1 MLEKWRLSGIQRVL
15 VKRATCI
22 IFNPAAKGS
31 KAERLR
37 GRIERLPGDVVVRQ
51 TSAPGDAEAL
61 AERAVEQGYEV
72 VVAAGGDGTVNEVVN
87 GIAGSDVSLGVL
99 PVGTINVFA
108 LELGIPMDLRKAW
121 EVIRRGHVRR
131 IDLARANDHHWV
143 QLAGVGFDAQIVEE
157 TDREVRKNFGPLSY
171 LLTAA
176 LVAGRKPPRL
186 TVRAARQKPIEGC
199 FVLVG
204 NGRYYGGPYEIFK
217 GGRLDDGMLDVYV
230 FQRMSHFDMIRYIQ
244 GMMFLAH
251 DRMPD
256 VKTLRARRVTVES
269 PDRVPVEVDGELLGY
284 TPVTFSVQRGK
295 LGVLAPEVH

>member
-1 MLEKWRLSGIQRVL
+1 MNRPI
-15 VKRATCI
+15 CI

-31 KAERLR
+31 KAERLLER
-37 GRIERLPGDVVVRQ
+37 VRRLPGDIVVRQ
-51 TSAPGDAEAL
+51 TAAPGDAEAL
-61 AERAVEQGYEV
+61 AERAIEQGFGT

-87 GIAGSDVSLGVL
+87 GIAGANVDFGVL

-108 LELGIPMDLRKAW
+108 QELGIPMDLRKAW
-121 EVIRRGHVRR
+121 DVIRQGHVRR
-131 IDLARANDHHWV
+131 VDLAKANDHYWV
-143 QLAGVGFDAQIVEE
+143 QMAGVGFDAQIVEE
-157 TDREVRKNFGPLSY
+157 TDREARKNFGPLSY

-186 TVRAARQKPIEGC
+186 TVTAARHKPIEGC

-230 FQRMSHFDMIRYIQ
+230 FQRMSHFDVIRYIQ

-251 DRMPD
+251 DRMSD
-256 VKTLRARRVTVES
+256 VKTLRTRRVRVES

-284 TPVTFSVQRGK
+284 APVTFSVQEAK
-295 LGVLAPEVH
+295 LRVLAPEGR

>member
-1 MLEKWRLSGIQRVL
+1 MKKGI
-15 VKRATCI
+15 CI

-31 KAERLR
+31 KAERMR
-37 GRIERLPGDVVVRQ
+37 DRIERLPGDVVVRQ

-61 AERAVEQGYEV
+61 AERAVEQGYGT

-87 GIAGSDVSLGVL
+87 GIVGSDVALGVL

-108 LELGIPMDLRKAW
+108 LELGIPMDLRRAW
-121 EVIRRGHVRR
+121 EVIRHGNVRR
-131 IDLARANDHHWV
+131 VDLAKANDHYWV

-157 TDREVRKNFGPLSY
+157 TDREVRKNLGPLSY

-186 TVRAARQKPIEGC
+186 TVTAARHKPVEGC

-217 GGRLDDGMLDVYV
+217 GGRMDDGMLDVYV

-244 GMMFLAH
+244 GMVFFAH

-256 VKTLRARRVTVES
+256 VKTLRARRIKVES
-269 PDRVPVEVDGELLGY
+269 SERVPVEVDGELLGY
-284 TPVTFSVQRGK
+284 TPVTFSVQAGK
-295 LGVLAPEVH
+295 LGVLAPERR

>member
-1 MLEKWRLSGIQRVL
+1 MKDTI
-15 VKRATCI
+15 CI

-37 GRIERLPGDVVVRQ
+37 ERLGRLSGDIVVRQ
-51 TSAPGDAEAL
+51 TSAPGDAGAL
-61 AERAVEQGYEV
+61 AGWAVAQGYGT

-87 GIAGSDVSLGVL
+87 GIVGANVVFGVL
-99 PVGTINVFA
+99 PMGTINVFA
-108 LELGIPMDLRKAW
+108 LELGIPMELRKAW

-131 IDLARANDHHWV
+131 VDLARANDHYWV
-143 QLAGVGFDAQIVEE
+143 QMAGVGFDAQIVEE
-157 TDREVRKNFGPLSY
+157 TDPEVRKSFGPLSY

-186 TVRAARQKPIEGC
+186 TVTAARHRPIEGC

-217 GGRLDDGMLDVYV
+217 GGRLDDGLLDIYV
-230 FQRMSHFDMIRYIQ
+230 FQRMSHFDVIRYIQ
-244 GMMFLAH
+244 GMLFSAH

-256 VKTLRARRVTVES
+256 VKTLRAKRVKVEAT
-269 PDRVPVEVDGELLGY
+269 DRVPVEVDGELLGY
-284 TPVTFSVQRGK
+284 TPVTFSVQEAELR
-295 LGVLAPEVH
+295 VLAPEGR